1 MPRPIP
7 IFKNE
12 SSENPNSVPMT
23 ASEQS
28 DSGPGQIVI
37 PNPSEE
43 VSHDDITQTDSADGS
58 SHSGMSPMTKFAQNF
73 PTRAETRQFL
83 GNLGRKGMSSSN
95 VKIRPRQL
103 PTESRGRISRST
115 AQAAGIQPPSL
126 QDAEQNLKMARKK

>member
-1 MPRPIP
+1 
-7 IFKNE
+7 
-12 SSENPNSVPMT
+12 
-23 ASEQS
+23 
-28 DSGPGQIVI
+28 
-37 PNPSEE
+37 
-43 VSHDDITQTDSADGS
+43 
-58 SHSGMSPMTKFAQNF
+58 MTKFAQNF

-126 QDAEQNLKMARKK
+126 QDAAQN